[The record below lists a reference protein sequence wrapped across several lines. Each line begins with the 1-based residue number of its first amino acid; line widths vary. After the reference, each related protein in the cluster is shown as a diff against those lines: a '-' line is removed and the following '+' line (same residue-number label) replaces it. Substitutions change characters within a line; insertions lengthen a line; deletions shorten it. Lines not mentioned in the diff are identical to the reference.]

1 LIFYWLEIVFVVFLV
16 AGELAKVQIL
26 IMPTV
31 GKVVARP
38 IQQTLV
44 CCAAGTIE

>member
-1 LIFYWLEIVFVVFLV
+1 LIFYWLGIVFAVFLV

-31 GKVVARP
+31 GKVAVKP
-38 IQQTLV
+38 IRQTLV